1 MKKLGKLNINPE
13 RLMKNEELIRLRGGY
28 WYDCYITTDYFT
40 YDPVPLDSES
50 CEAALDVMHTFWPE
64 PQYHT
69 GCSGPG
75 CTIWTK

>member
-1 MKKLGKLNINPE
+1 MAGYLFALNGSIFYGSSF
-13 RLMKNEELIRLRGGY
+13 L
-28 WYDCYITTDYFT
+28 YFT